1 MNNKFDLDEYYKT
14 YVTTEK
20 VTKNVI
26 DNNNSKNKNINKEIT
41 ETKKT
46 RTIST
51 QTDISFLS
59 TDKENQ

>member
-26 DNNNSKNKNINKEIT
+26 DNNNSKNKNKEIT

-59 TDKENQ
+59 KDKENQ

>member
-26 DNNNSKNKNINKEIT
+26 DNNNSKKKNINKEIT
-41 ETKKT
+41 ET

-59 TDKENQ
+59 KDKENQ

>member
-20 VTKNVI
+20 VPKNVI
-26 DNNNSKNKNINKEIT
+26 DNNNSKNKNKEIT
-41 ETKKT
+41 ET

-59 TDKENQ
+59 KDKENQ